1 MYISNRPLW
10 TSDRVVR
17 EPTVFV
23 TPKPREL
30 VFPHPEL
37 GDGQHAAQREDVSHM
52 ALPLFRW
59 PQVNAGGATI
69 HEVLVAAAQRAR

>member
-10 TSDRVVR
+10 TSDRIVR

-23 TPKPREL
+23 TSKAGKF
-30 VFPHPEL
+30 VFPHSNL
-37 GDGQHAAQREDVSHM
+37 GDGQHAAQRENVSQV

-59 PQVNAGGATI
+59 SQIQARGATI